1 MKKQIIVR
9 ALPQFLLC
17 CMRFLCFHADFVGFL
32 LSPKAKKCILGYGV
46 SANFI
51 NNYLQKQYICLN
63 FAEVKLIIFGD
74 GNRKQDCSFL

>member
-1 MKKQIIVR
+1 M
-9 ALPQFLLC
+9 
-17 CMRFLCFHADFVGFL
+17 
-32 LSPKAKKCILGYGV
+32 LGYV
-46 SANFI
+46 ISVIFI